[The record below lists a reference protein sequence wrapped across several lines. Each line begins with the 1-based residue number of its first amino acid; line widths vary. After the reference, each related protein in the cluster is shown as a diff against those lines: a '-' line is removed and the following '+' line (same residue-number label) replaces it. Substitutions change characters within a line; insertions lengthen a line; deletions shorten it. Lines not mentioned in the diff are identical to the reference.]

1 MSNTLHA
8 ANVAEMRTP
17 SLVELSRSCE
27 RLATAEPGDTRELAR
42 LLSKMN
48 LRYYSDVLTQAKH
61 SFGVALIAAGVAVI
75 FFVIAAIYFGM
86 QAQGM
91 KAWVSV
97 VAGALVQ
104 VISGTCF
111 YLYGKA
117 SDQFATFHVCLDRS
131 NRFVLANTLCEKLE
145 RPIKDDTRA
154 YLVHMIAE
162 AKLLTSDVVSGN
174 RRAQK
179 LRSDQKSQHLPF
191 KQRGDQPQSIS
202 A

>member
-1 MSNTLHA
+1 MSNTLHT
-8 ANVAEMRTP
+8 ANIAEMRTP

-48 LRYYSDVLTQAKH
+48 LRYYSDVL
-61 SFGVALIAAGVAVI
+61 

-97 VAGALVQ
+97 AAGALVQ

-154 YLVHMIAE
+154 YLVHVIAE
-162 AKLLTSDVVSGN
+162 AELLTSDVVSGN

-179 LRSDQKSQHLPF
+179 LRPDQKSQHLPF